1 MPTARITVKDLQS
14 AISAF
19 LAYENPSRVIRFT
32 SSEEGGT
39 LPWVHKDFVTQSK
52 FSERL
57 ADLYILDHNFIQ
69 LEGEGLP
76 ERVKFLEHKV
86 KFQEG
91 LITNLQEQIQLLI
104 GRVSDLEDFSGLTE
118 RNSTQ
123 QETPRLSSSSTP

>member
-1 MPTARITVKDLQS
+1 M
-14 AISAF
+14 
-19 LAYENPSRVIRFT
+19 IRFT

-39 LPWVHKDFVTQSK
+39 LSRIHKDFVTRSE
-52 FSERL
+52 FTERL
-57 ADLYILDHNFIQ
+57 ADLYTLDHDFIQ

-91 LITNLQEQIQLLI
+91 LIVNLQEQVQLLI

-123 QETPRLSSSSTP
+123 QEH